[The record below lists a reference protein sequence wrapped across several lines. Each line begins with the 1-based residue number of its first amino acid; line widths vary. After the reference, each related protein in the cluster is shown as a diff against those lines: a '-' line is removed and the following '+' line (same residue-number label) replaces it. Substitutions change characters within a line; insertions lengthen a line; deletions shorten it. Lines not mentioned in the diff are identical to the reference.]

1 MAAPSAQGLV
11 TDLYQLT
18 MLQAYLEH
26 GMHATATFEL
36 FTRRLPP
43 NRNFLIAAG
52 LDAALD
58 YLENLRFEDADID
71 YLESLGR
78 LSSEFL
84 DYLRAFRFSGSV
96 DAMPEGTPFFANEPL
111 LRVHAPLPEAQLVE
125 TRLLNLVQLP
135 TAVASKAA
143 RVVSAADGR
152 SVIDFGLRHAHGADA
167 SLAASRAAY
176 IEGVLATSNVAAG
189 QAFGIPV
196 AGTMAHSFVQAHDSE
211 REAFAH
217 FAATFPGATLLV
229 DTYDTKAGVERV
241 IELVREAGGAAVPA
255 AVRLDSGDLA
265 AHARRTRRQLDAA
278 GLTQVQIIAS
288 GNLDEREIARLIAN
302 GAPIDSFGVGAALA
316 VSEDA
321 PCLDVVYKLV
331 AYDGRGRMK
340 LAAEKSTLPDP
351 KQVFRHFDGAAAT
364 HDVLGL
370 SDEPSAGQPLLEPLM
385 RDGKRLP
392 AGRRPLDGIRAHAD
406 RALATLPAR
415 LRSLDPATP
424 PYQVEITPALQEAAA
439 RTRRRLEQ
447 KSY

>member
-1 MAAPSAQGLV
+1 MTAPSAQGLV

-26 GMHATATFEL
+26 GMHAPATFEL

-43 NRNFLIAAG
+43 NRNYLIAAG

-58 YLENLRFEDADID
+58 YLEQLRFEDADIE
-71 YLESLGR
+71 YLKSLGNF
-78 LSSEFL
+78 SAECL
-84 DYLRAFRFSGSV
+84 DYLRGFRFSGSV
-96 DAMPEGTPFFANEPL
+96 DALPEGTPFFANEPL
-111 LRVHAPLPEAQLVE
+111 LTVHAPLPEAQLVE

-143 RVVSAADGR
+143 RVVAAADGR
-152 SVIDFGLRHAHGADA
+152 SIIDFGLRHAHGAEA
-167 SLAASRAAY
+167 GLAASRAAY
-176 IEGVLATSNVAAG
+176 IAGVQATSNVAAG

-217 FAATFPGATLLV
+217 FAATFPGATMLV
-229 DTYDTKAGVERV
+229 DTYDTEAGVEQV
-241 IELVREAGGAAVPA
+241 LELVHAAGDAAAPA
-255 AVRLDSGDLA
+255 AVRLDSGDLGE
-265 AHARRTRRQLDAA
+265 HARRTRRQLDAA
-278 GLTQVQIIAS
+278 GLAQVQIIAS
-288 GNLDEREIARLIAN
+288 GNLDEHEIARLIAD

-331 AYDGRGRMK
+331 AYDGQGRMK

-351 KQVFRHFDGAAAT
+351 KQGFRQFDGDSAT

-370 SDEPSAGQPLLEPLM
+370 ANETDDGQPLLEPVM

-392 AGRRPLDGIRAHAD
+392 NGRRSLDDIRVHAQ
-406 RALATLPAR
+406 RALSTLPAR
-415 LRSLDPATP
+415 LRSLELATP
-424 PYQVEITPALQEAAA
+424 HYRVEITPALQETTA
-439 RTRRRLEQ
+439 RTRRRLESQ
-447 KSY
+447 

>member
-1 MAAPSAQGLV
+1 MAAPAAQGLV

-18 MLQAYLEH
+18 MLQAYLVH
-26 GMHATATFEL
+26 GMHAPATFEL

-52 LDAALD
+52 LQAALD
-58 YLENLRFEDADID
+58 YLENLRFEAADID

-78 LSSEFL
+78 FSAEFL
-84 DYLRAFRFSGSV
+84 DYLKGFRFSGSV
-96 DAMPEGTPFFANEPL
+96 DALPEGTPFFANEPL
-111 LRVHAPLPEAQLVE
+111 LTVHAPLPEAQLVE

-135 TAVASKAA
+135 SAVASKAA
-143 RVVSAADGR
+143 RVVAAADGR

-176 IEGVLATSNVAAG
+176 VAGVQATSNVAAG

-196 AGTMAHSFVQAHDSE
+196 AGTMAHSFVQAHDRE
-211 REAFAH
+211 REAFRR
-217 FAATFPGATLLV
+217 FMATFPGAALLV
-229 DTYDTKAGVERV
+229 DTYDVEAGVATV
-241 IELVREAGGAAVPA
+241 TDLVREAGGAAPA

-265 AHARRTRRQLDAA
+265 AHARRTRRQLDEA
-278 GLTQVQIIAS
+278 GLPQVRIIAS
-288 GNLDEREIARLIAN
+288 GNLDEGEIARLIADD
-302 GAPIDSFGVGAALA
+302 APIDSFGVGAALA

-340 LAAEKSTLPDP
+340 LAAQKTTLPDP
-351 KQVFRHFDGAAAT
+351 KQVFRKFDGGAAT

-370 SDEPSAGQPLLEPLM
+370 SDETLDGQPLLEPVI
-385 RDGKRLP
+385 RDGRRLP
-392 AGRRPLDGIRAHAD
+392 AGRRSLDEIRTHAESSLAVLPPRV
-406 RALATLPAR
+406 RALE
-415 LRSLDPATP
+415 PATP
-424 PYQVEITPALQEAAA
+424 AYRVEISAALHEAAA

-447 KSY
+447 H

>member
-26 GMHATATFEL
+26 GMRAPATFEL

-58 YLENLRFEDADID
+58 YLEQLRFEASDID

-78 LSSEFL
+78 FSAEFL
-84 DYLRAFRFSGSV
+84 DYLRGFRFSGSV
-96 DAMPEGTPFFANEPL
+96 DAVPEGTPFFANEPL
-111 LRVHAPLPEAQLVE
+111 LRVQAPLPEAQLVE

-143 RVVSAADGR
+143 RVVAAADGR
-152 SVIDFGLRHAHGADA
+152 SVVDFGLRHAHGADA

-176 IEGVLATSNVAAG
+176 IAGVEATSNVAAG

-196 AGTMAHSFVQAHDSE
+196 AGTMAHSFVQAHDCE
-211 REAFAH
+211 REAFRR
-217 FAATFPGATLLV
+217 FMATFPTAALLV
-229 DTYDTKAGVERV
+229 DTYDVEAGMATV
-241 IELVREAGGAAVPA
+241 IELVREAGGAAPA

-278 GLTQVQIIAS
+278 GLTHVQIIAS
-288 GNLDEREIARLIAN
+288 GNLGEHEIARLVAD

-340 LAAEKSTLPDP
+340 LAAQKTTLPDP
-351 KQVFRHFDGAAAT
+351 KQVFRQFDGGVT

-370 SDEPSAGQPLLEPLM
+370 DGEKAGGQPLLEPVM
-385 RDGKRLP
+385 RDG
-392 AGRRPLDGIRAHAD
+392 RRMPGSRRSLDRIRTHAQ
-406 RALATLPAR
+406 RSQAALPAR
-415 LRSLDPATP
+415 TRSLEPVTP
-424 PYQVEITPALQEAAA
+424 PYRVEISAALRESAA
-439 RTRRRLEQ
+439 RTRRWLAAQ
-447 KSY
+447 

>member
-1 MAAPSAQGLV
+1 MAAPAAQGLV

-26 GMHATATFEL
+26 GMHAPATFEL

-43 NRNFLIAAG
+43 NRNFLVAAG
-52 LDAALD
+52 LEAALD
-58 YLENLRFEDADID
+58 YLEHLRFEAADID
-71 YLESLGR
+71 YLASLGR
-78 LSSEFL
+78 FTAEFL
-84 DYLRAFRFSGSV
+84 NYLREFRFTGSV
-96 DAMPEGTPFFANEPL
+96 DALPEGTPFFANEPL
-111 LRVHAPLPEAQLVE
+111 LAVHAPLPEAQLVE

-135 TAVASKAA
+135 TAVASKGA
-143 RVVSAADGR
+143 RVVAAAEGR
-152 SVIDFGLRHAHGADA
+152 SVVDFGLRHAHGADA

-176 IEGVLATSNVAAG
+176 VAGVEATSNLAAG

-196 AGTMAHSFVQAHDSE
+196 AGTMAHSFVQAHDRE
-211 REAFAH
+211 REAFRR
-217 FAATFPGATLLV
+217 FMATFPTAALLV
-229 DTYDTKAGVERV
+229 DTYDVEAGVATV
-241 IELVREAGGAAVPA
+241 IELVREIGGAAPA

-265 AHARRTRRQLDAA
+265 AHARRTRRKLDDA
-278 GLTQVQIIAS
+278 GLPQVQIIAS
-288 GNLDEREIARLIAN
+288 GNLDEHEIARLVAD

-351 KQVFRHFDGAAAT
+351 KQVFRQIDRGSAM

-370 SDEPSAGQPLLEPLM
+370 AGEQADGQPLLEPVM

-392 AGRRPLDGIRAHAD
+392 ASRRSLDEIRTHAQ
-406 RALATLPAR
+406 RSLAALPAR
-415 LRSLDPATP
+415 IRSLDPAAP
-424 PYQVEITPALQEAAA
+424 PYRVEISAALQEAAA
-439 RTRRRLEQ
+439 HTRRRLAAR
-447 KSY
+447 

>member
-1 MAAPSAQGLV
+1 MAAPSAHGLV

-26 GMHATATFEL
+26 GMHAPATFEL

-58 YLENLRFEDADID
+58 YLEQLRFADADIE
-71 YLESLGR
+71 YLESLG
-78 LSSEFL
+78 SFSAEFL
-84 DYLRAFRFSGSV
+84 DYLRGFRFSGSV
-96 DAMPEGTPFFANEPL
+96 DALPEGTPFFANEPL

-176 IEGVLATSNVAAG
+176 IAGVQATSNVAAG

-211 REAFAH
+211 REAFRH
-217 FAATFPGATLLV
+217 FMATFPTAALLV
-229 DTYDTKAGVERV
+229 DTYDTEAGVERV
-241 IELVREAGGAAVPA
+241 IELVREAGGAAPA

-278 GLTQVQIIAS
+278 GLAQVQIIAS
-288 GNLDEREIARLIAN
+288 GNLDEHEIARLVADR
-302 GAPIDSFGVGAALA
+302 APIDSFGVGAALA

-351 KQVFRHFDGAAAT
+351 KQVFRQFDAAAAT

-370 SDEPSAGQPLLEPLM
+370 AREHADGQPLLEPVM
-385 RDGKRLP
+385 RDGERLP
-392 AGRRPLDGIRAHAD
+392 DGRRSLDEVRAHAK
-406 RALATLPAR
+406 RSLAMLPPHVRTIEPATLPF
-415 LRSLDPATP
+415 
-424 PYQVEITPALQEAAA
+424 QVEISPPLQQAAA
-439 RTRRRLEQ
+439 RTRRRLQ
-447 KSY
+447 QQ

>member
-1 MAAPSAQGLV
+1 MAAPAAPALT

-26 GMHATATFEL
+26 GMHAPATFEL

-43 NRNFLIAAG
+43 NRNFLIADG

-58 YLENLRFEDADID
+58 NLEHLRFDAADIE

-78 LSSEFL
+78 FSAEFL
-84 DYLRAFRFSGSV
+84 NYLRGFRFSGSV
-96 DAMPEGTPFFANEPL
+96 DALPEGTPFFGNEPL

-135 TAVASKAA
+135 SAVASKAA
-143 RVVSAADGR
+143 RVVAAADGR
-152 SVIDFGLRHAHGADA
+152 SIVDFGLRHAHGADA

-176 IEGVLATSNVAAG
+176 IAGVQTTSNVAAG

-196 AGTMAHSFVQAHDSE
+196 AGTMAHSFVQAHDRE
-211 REAFAH
+211 REAFRR
-217 FAATFPGATLLV
+217 FMATFPTAALLV
-229 DTYDTKAGVERV
+229 DTYDVQAAVATV
-241 IELVREAGGAAVPA
+241 IELVREAGGAAPA

-278 GLTQVQIIAS
+278 ELTPIQIIAS
-288 GNLDEREIARLIAN
+288 GNLDEGEIARLVAD

-340 LAAEKSTLPDP
+340 LAAQKTTLPDP
-351 KQVFRHFDGAAAT
+351 KQVFRQLQGGTAT

-370 SDEPSAGQPLLEPLM
+370 ATEQADGQPLLEPVM
-385 RDGKRLP
+385 RDGNRLA
-392 AGRRPLDGIRAHAD
+392 AGCRSLEEIRAY
-406 RALATLPAR
+406 TE
-415 LRSLDPATP
+415 RSLAMLPPRIRSLAPAAP
-424 PYQVEITPALQEAAA
+424 DYQVEISPALGEAAE
-439 RTRRRLEQ
+439 RTRRRLEHR
-447 KSY
+447 

>member
-1 MAAPSAQGLV
+1 MATASAAQGLV

-26 GMHATATFEL
+26 GMRAPATFEL

-43 NRNFLIAAG
+43 QRNFLIAAG

-58 YLENLRFEDADID
+58 YLEQLRFEAADID
-71 YLESLGR
+71 YLESLGQFTPD
-78 LSSEFL
+78 FL
-84 DYLRAFRFSGSV
+84 DYLRGFRFSGSV
-96 DAMPEGTPFFANEPL
+96 DALPEGTPFFGNEPL
-111 LRVHAPLPEAQLVE
+111 LTVHGSLPEAQIVE

-135 TAVASKAA
+135 TAVATKAA
-143 RVVSAADGR
+143 RVVAAADGR
-152 SVIDFGLRHAHGADA
+152 AVIDFGLRHAHGADA

-176 IEGVLATSNVAAG
+176 IGGVQATSNVAAG
-189 QAFGIPV
+189 QAHGMPV

-211 REAFAH
+211 REAFRH
-217 FAATFPGATLLV
+217 FMATFPTAALLV
-229 DTYDTKAGVERV
+229 DTYDVEAGIATV
-241 IELVREAGGAAVPA
+241 IELARATAGGGVAPA

-288 GNLDEREIARLIAN
+288 GNLDEREIARLVAG

-331 AYDGRGRMK
+331 AYDGKGRMK

-351 KQVFRHFDGAAAT
+351 KQVGSSTAPAPRT
-364 HDVLGL
+364 TLSGL
-370 SDEPSAGQPLLEPLM
+370 PTRTPSGQALLEPVM
-385 RDGKRLP
+385 RSGTRLS
-392 AGRRPLDGIRAHAD
+392 AGRRSLDQIRANAV
-406 RALATLPAR
+406 
-415 LRSLDPATP
+415 RSLAMLPPRVRSLEPATP
-424 PYQVEITPALQEAAA
+424 PYQVEISPALGEAAA

-447 KSY
+447 R

>member
-1 MAAPSAQGLV
+1 MAAPAAQGLV

-26 GMHATATFEL
+26 GMHAPATFEL
-36 FTRRLPP
+36 FTRRRPP

-58 YLENLRFEDADID
+58 YLENLHFAAADID

-78 LSSEFL
+78 FSSEFL
-84 DYLRAFRFSGSV
+84 DYLRGFRFSGNV
-96 DAMPEGTPFFANEPL
+96 DALPEGTPFFANEPL
-111 LRVHAPLPEAQLVE
+111 LAVHAPLPEAQLVE

-135 TAVASKAA
+135 SAVASKAA
-143 RVVSAADGR
+143 RVVAAADGR

-176 IEGVLATSNVAAG
+176 IAGVQATSNVAAG

-196 AGTMAHSFVQAHDSE
+196 AGTMAHSFVQAHDRE
-211 REAFAH
+211 REAFRR
-217 FAATFPGATLLV
+217 FMATFPGAALLV
-229 DTYDTKAGVERV
+229 DTYDVEAGVATV
-241 IELVREAGGAAVPA
+241 IDLVREAGGAAPA

-265 AHARRTRRQLDAA
+265 AHAGRTRWQLDEA
-278 GLTQVQIIAS
+278 GLPQVQIIAS
-288 GNLDEREIARLIAN
+288 GNLDEDEIARLIAD

-340 LAAEKSTLPDP
+340 LAAQKTTLPDP
-351 KQVFRHFDGAAAT
+351 KQVFRQFENGAAT

-370 SDEPSAGQPLLEPLM
+370 AGEMSDGQPLLEPVM
-385 RDGKRLP
+385 RNGARLP
-392 AGRRPLDGIRAHAD
+392 AGRRPLDEIRAHAE
-406 RALATLPAR
+406 
-415 LRSLDPATP
+415 RSLAMLPPRIRSLAPAAAD
-424 PYQVEITPALQEAAA
+424 YQVEISPALGEAAA

-447 KSY
+447 H

>member
-1 MAAPSAQGLV
+1 MAAPAAHALT

-26 GMHATATFEL
+26 GMHAPATFEL

-43 NRNFLIAAG
+43 NRNFLVAAG

-58 YLENLRFEDADID
+58 YLEHLRFEDADIE

-78 LSSEFL
+78 FSSEFL
-84 DYLRAFRFSGSV
+84 GYLRGFRFSGSV
-96 DAMPEGTPFFANEPL
+96 DALPEGTPFFANEPL
-111 LRVHAPLPEAQLVE
+111 LAVHAPLPEAQLVE

-143 RVVSAADGR
+143 RVVAAADGR

-176 IEGVLATSNVAAG
+176 LAGVQATSNVAAG

-196 AGTMAHSFVQAHDSE
+196 AGTMAHSFVQAHDRE
-211 REAFAH
+211 REAFRH
-217 FAATFPGATLLV
+217 FMATFPTAALLV
-229 DTYDTKAGVERV
+229 DTYDVEAGMDTV
-241 IELVREAGGAAVPA
+241 IELVRDAGGPAPA

-265 AHARRTRRQLDAA
+265 AHARRTRRQLDEAEMR
-278 GLTQVQIIAS
+278 QVQIIAS
-288 GNLDEREIARLIAN
+288 GNLDEQEVARLIAD

-340 LAAEKSTLPDP
+340 LADQKITLPDP
-351 KQVFRHFDGAAAT
+351 KQVFRQFDGAAAT

-370 SDEPSAGQPLLEPLM
+370 AGEQSDGQPLLEPVM
-385 RDGKRLP
+385 CDGERLP
-392 AGRRPLDGIRAHAD
+392 A
-406 RALATLPAR
+406 AR
-415 LRSLDPATP
+415 RSLDRIRARAARSLAMLPPRVRSLEPATP
-424 PYQVEITPALQEAAA
+424 PYRVEVSAALGEATE
-439 RTRRRLEQ
+439 RTRRRLQER
-447 KSY
+447 

>member
-26 GMHATATFEL
+26 GMHAPATFEL

-52 LDAALD
+52 LESALD
-58 YLENLRFEDADID
+58 YLEHLRFEAADID

-78 LSSEFL
+78 FSAEFL
-84 DYLRAFRFSGSV
+84 DYLRGFRFSGSV
-96 DAMPEGTPFFANEPL
+96 DALPEGTPFFANEPL
-111 LRVHAPLPEAQLVE
+111 LTVHAPLPEAQLVE

-143 RVVSAADGR
+143 RVVAAANGR

-176 IEGVLATSNVAAG
+176 IAGVQATSNVAAG

-196 AGTMAHSFVQAHDSE
+196 AGTMAHSFVQAHDRE
-211 REAFAH
+211 REAFRH
-217 FAATFPGATLLV
+217 FMATFPGAALLV
-229 DTYDTKAGVERV
+229 DTYDTEAGMATV
-241 IELVREAGGAAVPA
+241 IELVREGGGTAPA
-255 AVRLDSGDLA
+255 AVRLDSGNLA
-265 AHARRTRRQLDAA
+265 AHARRTRRQLDDA
-278 GLTQVQIIAS
+278 GLSQVQIIAS
-288 GNLDEREIARLIAN
+288 GNLDEHEIARLVAD

-340 LAAEKSTLPDP
+340 LAAAKSTLPDP
-351 KQVFRHFDGAAAT
+351 KQVFRQFDGGVAT
-364 HDVLGL
+364 HDVLVL
-370 SDEPSAGQPLLEPLM
+370 AGEKADGQALLEPVP
-385 RDGKRLP
+385 RDGRRLP
-392 AGRRPLDGIRAHAD
+392 AGRGSLDDIRGH
-406 RALATLPAR
+406 TE
-415 LRSLDPATP
+415 RSLAMLPQRIRSLEPATP
-424 PYQVEITPALQEAAA
+424 AYQVEISPALQQAAA
-439 RTRRRLEQ
+439 RTRRRLEEH
-447 KSY
+447 

>member
-26 GMHATATFEL
+26 GMQAPATFEL

-43 NRNFLIAAG
+43 SRNFLVAAG
-52 LDAALD
+52 LNAALD
-58 YLENLRFEDADID
+58 YLENLRFEGADID

-78 LSSEFL
+78 FSADFL
-84 DYLRAFRFSGSV
+84 DYLRGFRFSGSV
-96 DAMPEGTPFFANEPL
+96 DALPEGTPFFANEPL
-111 LRVHAPLPEAQLVE
+111 LAVHAPLPEAQLVE

-143 RVVSAADGR
+143 RVVAAADGR
-152 SVIDFGLRHAHGADA
+152 SVVDFGLRHAHGADA
-167 SLAASRAAY
+167 SLAASRSAY
-176 IEGVLATSNVAAG
+176 IAGAEATSNVAAG

-196 AGTMAHSFVQAHDSE
+196 AGTMAHSFVQAHDRE
-211 REAFAH
+211 REAFRH
-217 FAATFPGATLLV
+217 FMATFPTAALLV
-229 DTYDTKAGVERV
+229 DTYDVEEGVSTV
-241 IELVREAGGAAVPA
+241 IELVREAGGAAPA

-278 GLTQVQIIAS
+278 GLPQVRIIAS
-288 GNLDEREIARLIAN
+288 GNLDEHEIARLVAD

-321 PCLDVVYKLV
+321 PCLDVVYKLA

-340 LAAEKSTLPDP
+340 IAAEKSTLPDP
-351 KQVFRHFDGAAAT
+351 KQVFRQIDGGSAT

-370 SDEPSAGQPLLEPLM
+370 ADETLDGQPLLEPVM

-392 AGRRPLDGIRAHAD
+392 AGRRSLDEIRAHAE
-406 RALATLPAR
+406 RALAALPAGVR
-415 LRSLDPATP
+415 VLEPAAP
-424 PYQVEITPALQEAAA
+424 AYQVAISPALQEAAA
-439 RTRRRLEQ
+439 RTRRRLMQ
-447 KSY
+447 H

>member
-1 MAAPSAQGLV
+1 MPAPSAHALT

-26 GMHATATFEL
+26 GMQAPATFEL

-43 NRNFLIAAG
+43 NRNFLVAAG

-58 YLENLRFEDADID
+58 YLEHLRFEDADIE

-78 LSSEFL
+78 FSSEFL
-84 DYLRAFRFSGSV
+84 DYLRGFRFSGSV
-96 DAMPEGTPFFANEPL
+96 DALPEGTPFFANEPL
-111 LRVHAPLPEAQLVE
+111 LAVHAPLPEAQLVE

-143 RVVSAADGR
+143 RVVAAADGR
-152 SVIDFGLRHAHGADA
+152 TVIDFGLRHAHGADA

-176 IEGVLATSNVAAG
+176 IAGVGATSNVAAG

-196 AGTMAHSFVQAHDSE
+196 AGTMAHSFVQAHDRE
-211 REAFAH
+211 REAFRH
-217 FAATFPGATLLV
+217 FMATFPTAALLV
-229 DTYDTKAGVERV
+229 DTYDVEAGIATV
-241 IELVREAGGAAVPA
+241 IGVVREAGGAAPA
-255 AVRLDSGDLA
+255 AVRLDSGNLA
-265 AHARRTRRQLDAA
+265 AHARRTRRQLDEA
-278 GLTQVQIIAS
+278 GMTQVQIIAS
-288 GNLDEREIARLIAN
+288 GNLDEQEIARLIAD

-340 LAAEKSTLPDP
+340 LAAQKTTLPDP
-351 KQVFRHFDGAAAT
+351 KQVFRQFNGVAAT

-370 SDEPSAGQPLLEPLM
+370 ADEQSEGQPLLEPVM
-385 RDGKRLP
+385 RNGKRLP
-392 AGRRPLDGIRAHAD
+392 ASR
-406 RALATLPAR
+406 
-415 LRSLDPATP
+415 RSLDEIRTHAERSLAMLPPRDRSLEPTTP
-424 PYQVEITPALQEAAA
+424 PYRVEVSVALAEAAE
-439 RTRRRLEQ
+439 RTRRRLQEQ
-447 KSY
+447 

>member
-1 MAAPSAQGLV
+1 MAAPAAQGLV

-18 MLQAYLEH
+18 MLQAYLVH
-26 GMHATATFEL
+26 GMHAPATFEL

-58 YLENLRFEDADID
+58 YLENLRFEAADID

-78 LSSEFL
+78 FSAEFL
-84 DYLRAFRFSGSV
+84 DYLRGFRFSGNV
-96 DAMPEGTPFFANEPL
+96 DALPEGTPFFANEPL
-111 LRVHAPLPEAQLVE
+111 LAVHAPLPEAQLVE

-135 TAVASKAA
+135 SAVASKAA
-143 RVVSAADGR
+143 RVVAAADGR

-176 IEGVLATSNVAAG
+176 IAGVQATSNVAAG

-196 AGTMAHSFVQAHDSE
+196 AGTMAHSFVQAHDRE
-211 REAFAH
+211 REAFRR
-217 FAATFPGATLLV
+217 FMATFPGAALLV
-229 DTYDTKAGVERV
+229 DTYDVEAGVATV
-241 IELVREAGGAAVPA
+241 IDLAREAGGAAPA

-265 AHARRTRRQLDAA
+265 AHARRTRRQLGQA
-278 GLTQVQIIAS
+278 GLPQVQIIVS
-288 GNLDEREIARLIAN
+288 GNLDEDEIARLIAD

-331 AYDGRGRMK
+331 AYDGQGRMK
-340 LAAEKSTLPDP
+340 LAAQKTTLPDP
-351 KQVFRHFDGAAAT
+351 KQVFRQFESGAAT

-370 SDEPSAGQPLLEPLM
+370 AGETSDGQPLLEPVM
-385 RDGKRLP
+385 RNGARLP
-392 AGRRPLDGIRAHAD
+392 AGRRPLEEIRAHAE
-406 RALATLPAR
+406 
-415 LRSLDPATP
+415 RSLAMLPPRIRLLESATP
-424 PYQVEITPALQEAAA
+424 PYQVEVSPGLQEAAA

-447 KSY
+447 Q

>member
-1 MAAPSAQGLV
+1 MAAAAAQGLV

-26 GMHATATFEL
+26 GMHAPATFEL

-58 YLENLRFEDADID
+58 YLENLRFEAAEID

-78 LSSEFL
+78 FSAEFL
-84 DYLRAFRFSGSV
+84 EYLRGFRFSGSV
-96 DAMPEGTPFFANEPL
+96 DALPEGTPFFANEPL

-125 TRLLNLVQLP
+125 TRLLNLIQLP
-135 TAVASKAA
+135 TAVASKTA
-143 RVVSAADGR
+143 RVVAAADGR
-152 SVIDFGLRHAHGADA
+152 SVVDFGLRHAHGADA

-176 IEGVLATSNVAAG
+176 IAGVQATSNVAAG

-196 AGTMAHSFVQAHDSE
+196 AGTMAHSFVQAHDRE
-211 REAFAH
+211 REAFRR
-217 FAATFPGATLLV
+217 FMTTFPSAALLV
-229 DTYDTKAGVERV
+229 DTYDVEAGVATV
-241 IELVREAGGAAVPA
+241 IELVREAGGVAPSAL
-255 AVRLDSGDLA
+255 RLDSGDLA
-265 AHARRTRRQLDAA
+265 AHARRTRRQLDQA
-278 GLTQVQIIAS
+278 GLPQVQIIAS
-288 GNLDEREIARLIAN
+288 GNLDEHEITRLVAD

-340 LAAEKSTLPDP
+340 LAAQKATLPNP
-351 KQVFRHFDGAAAT
+351 KQVFRQFDGGAAT

-370 SDEPSAGQPLLEPLM
+370 ADETLDGQQLLEHAM
-385 RDGKRLP
+385 RNGERLP
-392 AGRRPLDGIRAHAD
+392 GSRRSLDETRAHAERSLAVLSPRV
-406 RALATLPAR
+406 RALE
-415 LRSLDPATP
+415 PATP
-424 PYQVEITPALQEAAA
+424 PYPVEISPALGEAAA

-447 KSY
+447 H

>member
-1 MAAPSAQGLV
+1 MVAPSAQGLV

-18 MLQAYLEH
+18 MLQAYLEY
-26 GMHATATFEL
+26 GMRAPATFEL

-43 NRNFLIAAG
+43 DRNYLIADG

-58 YLENLRFEDADID
+58 YLEQLRFEAADIE
-71 YLESLGR
+71 YLKSLGIF
-78 LSSEFL
+78 SAEFL
-84 DYLRAFRFSGSV
+84 DYLRGFRFSGSV

-111 LRVHAPLPEAQLVE
+111 LTVHAPLPEAQLVE

-143 RVVSAADGR
+143 RVVAAADGR

-176 IEGVLATSNVAAG
+176 IAGVGATSNVAAG

-229 DTYDTKAGVERV
+229 DTYDTEAGVARV
-241 IELVREAGGAAVPA
+241 IELVREAGCETAPA

-288 GNLDEREIARLIAN
+288 GNLDEHEIARLIAD
-302 GAPIDSFGVGAALA
+302 GAPIASFGVGAALA

-331 AYDGRGRMK
+331 AYDGLGRMK

-351 KQVFRHFDGAAAT
+351 KQVFRHFDGGAAT

-370 SDEPSAGQPLLEPLM
+370 ADEQTDGQPLLEPVM
-385 RDGKRLP
+385 RDGKRQP
-392 AGRRPLDGIRAHAD
+392 AGRRSLDDIRAHAD

-424 PYQVEITPALQEAAA
+424 PYQVEITPALREAAA
-439 RTRRRLEQ
+439 RTRRRLESQ
-447 KSY
+447 

>member
-26 GMHATATFEL
+26 GMRAPATFEL

-43 NRNFLIAAG
+43 NRNFLVAAG

-58 YLENLRFEDADID
+58 YLENLRFAAADID

-78 LSSEFL
+78 FSSEFL
-84 DYLRAFRFSGSV
+84 DYLQGFRFSGSA
-96 DAMPEGTPFFANEPL
+96 DALPEGTPFFANEPL
-111 LRVHAPLPEAQLVE
+111 LRVNATLPEAQLVE

-143 RVVSAADGR
+143 RVVAAADGR
-152 SVIDFGLRHAHGADA
+152 SVVDFGLRHAHGADA

-176 IEGVLATSNVAAG
+176 IAGVQATSNVAAG

-196 AGTMAHSFVQAHDSE
+196 AGTMAHSFVQAHDRE
-211 REAFAH
+211 REAFRR
-217 FAATFPGATLLV
+217 FLATFPGAALLV
-229 DTYDTKAGVERV
+229 DTYDIDAGVATV
-241 IELVREAGGAAVPA
+241 IELVRKAGGAAPA
-255 AVRLDSGDLA
+255 ALRLDSGDLA
-265 AHARRTRRQLDAA
+265 AHARRTRRQLDSA
-278 GLTQVQIIAS
+278 GLPQVQIIAS
-288 GNLDEREIARLIAN
+288 GNLDEDEIARLTAD

-351 KQVFRHFDGAAAT
+351 KQIFRKIDGGSAT

-370 SDEPSAGQPLLEPLM
+370 ANETLDGQPLLEPVM

-392 AGRRPLDGIRAHAD
+392 GGR
-406 RALATLPAR
+406 
-415 LRSLDPATP
+415 RSLDEIRDHAEHSLAMPPQRIRSLESATP
-424 PYQVEITPALQEAAA
+424 PYKVEVSPALQEAAE
-439 RTRRRLEQ
+439 RTRRRLIQ
-447 KSY
+447 H